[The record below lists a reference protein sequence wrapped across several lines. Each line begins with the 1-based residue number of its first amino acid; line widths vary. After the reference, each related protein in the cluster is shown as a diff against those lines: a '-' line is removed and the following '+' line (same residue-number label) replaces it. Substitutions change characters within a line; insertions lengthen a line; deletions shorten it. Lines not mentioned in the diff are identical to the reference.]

1 MMEGICFIGDSHT
14 GAIGKAERRLDKDGR
29 NTATYFVAMHNVW
42 GDPFDWRRG
51 DGAKV
56 QKFHFPLGLTVSGS
70 ELRPNN
76 EALETSFVECARK
89 SFISVDEYDAFV
101 CIDCTF
107 SVTLLFNLAQIYR
120 HDRMRASPHNQIL
133 ISEACFKAAIAG
145 LVEQTWSMQIARML
159 RGMTTKPVYVIPEPF
174 ASSDVPETASGKA
187 GLYIIAKNNSYL
199 EEFGKMFS
207 EICAGLQKEMKVTLL
222 EQPPE
227 TVQDHVF
234 TRREYA
240 QSSLIE
246 RPEDDLLHTNERWG
260 ELVIQDLVQDLANRQ
275 TSQQGVPGRLKIS
288 SPSRTICC

>member
-1 MMEGICFIGDSHT
+1 MMQGICVIGDSHS

-29 NTATYFVAMHNVW
+29 NTATYFVAMHNAW

-56 QKFHFPLGLTVSGS
+56 QKFNFPLALTVCGS

-76 EALETSFVECARK
+76 EALEASFVETARK
-89 SFISVDEYDAFV
+89 PFISVDEYDAFV
-101 CIDCTF
+101 CVDCTL
-107 SVTLLFNLAQIYR
+107 SVTILFSLAQIYR
-120 HDRMRASPHNQIL
+120 YDRPHGSPHHQLL

-145 LVEQTWSMQIARML
+145 LMKQTWSMQIASML

-174 ASSDVPETASGKA
+174 ASSDVPETANGKA
-187 GLYIIAKNNSYL
+187 GLYIIGKNNGYL
-199 EEFGKMFS
+199 EEFGKIFS
-207 EICAGLQKEMKVTLL
+207 EICADLQKETKVTVLQ
-222 EQPPE
+222 QPPE

-260 ELVIQDLVQDLANRQ
+260 ELMILNLMQDLA
-275 TSQQGVPGRLKIS
+275 
-288 SPSRTICC
+288 SRRAS